1 MSPED
6 AVLSVRRSILVN
18 APAAQVW
25 QAFTSIE
32 NMGQWWGA
40 VIDAPVAGTPNG
52 QFLVEYEPWVGG
64 RCEMEVLIEGR
75 RARYGGKIL
84 VFEAACELSFS
95 NNWIPSQGWAWPTM
109 ITIRLRPAL
118 DGTLVEL
125 FHYGFERTGGD
136 VAAEHAG
143 YEQGWGMTQLLAL
156 KRAVED

>member
-1 MSPED
+1 MTPED
-6 AVLSVRRSILVN
+6 SVLTVRRSILVR
-18 APAAQVW
+18 APAARVW

-40 VIDAPVAGTPNG
+40 LVDPPAAGTSNG
-52 QFLVEYEPWVGG
+52 QFLVAYEPVVGG
-64 RCEMEVLIEGR
+64 RCEMEVLIDGR
-75 RARYGGKIL
+75 RARYGGQIL
-84 VFEAACELSFS
+84 VFEPGRELSFS
-95 NNWIPSQGWAWPTM
+95 NDWMPNQGWEQPTT

-125 FHYGFERTGGD
+125 FHHGFEHTGGD
-136 VAAEHAG
+136 IGSEHAG